1 MATGTSTR
9 RREVRA
15 CQRCRTLKVGC
26 DKAKPACRRCIKA
39 GASCVVRHTGSN
51 ESDRASTNGDTSILR
66 EDLDDSLR
74 NRDELTG
81 STVSNENGSFH
92 SPLSYHQLTSHKRN
106 RNPVSCIRCRRLKV
120 RCDRQQP
127 CHRCTKAKAVCAY
140 GRSSGIHHDSDGDSF
155 ADNSSA
161 AARFAAWSGRFRT
174 DTHWITLV
182 REVENSLSAHG
193 SGLAPHSHTSH
204 SNRPDILSDLP
215 WGLKKVES
223 KSVLLERMP
232 TRVVGEKLISMYIDV
247 VEKTHHFLDL
257 PAFQQQLLLFW
268 DHPMEAEDGWL
279 ALLFV
284 IFYLGQEAHRTVACG
299 STDLLLSVPRTEF
312 LEVSQGFLHR
322 TSFVAHPNLDIIRT
336 LCLMVVAKQ
345 MVQMSCSAMD
355 TSWCLTGLILRI
367 AMSMGLH
374 SAQVDDPR
382 LGKAER
388 QTLNVLW
395 TSIMYLNLRQSVL
408 TGMPILLRP
417 RDYTC
422 ASPPSINGCPDRALP
437 RLNLEEETETFHGL
451 FRRAV
456 PLASQLLDLSHGPTR
471 SETYEA
477 IMHYTAETRH
487 LLVHASETLRKSH
500 PTTGE
505 ARQAIMLDI
514 LFRRLLLSVHRPFA
528 HDERAPLRYPLSYWT
543 SLDCALAILVHQRDL
558 WEAPAD
564 NSPVSRSFARL
575 FWPDFLVAALTLSG
589 YLLRADTPLD
599 PPPSSGYGG
608 MPARTTLLD
617 ALRSCRDIW
626 QLEKNRNICHSHAF
640 VMIDRVVSALKETG
654 PDSIPAL
661 NRADVE
667 SAIDAASA
675 GVH

>member
-1 MATGTSTR
+1 MATGTSANR
-9 RREVRA
+9 CEVRA
-15 CQRCRTLKVGC
+15 CQRCRKLKVGC

-39 GASCVVRHTGSN
+39 GMRCVVPHAGSN
-51 ESDRASTNGDTSILR
+51 KADRASTNYDKSILT
-66 EDLDDSLR
+66 DGLDDSLR
-74 NRDELTG
+74 NRDE
-81 STVSNENGSFH
+81 
-92 SPLSYHQLTSHKRN
+92 
-106 RNPVSCIRCRRLKV
+106 
-120 RCDRQQP
+120 
-127 CHRCTKAKAVCAY
+127 AKAVCAY
-140 GRSSGIHHDSDGDSF
+140 GRSSGIHRDSDGESF
-155 ADNSSA
+155 ADDSSA
-161 AARFAAWSGRFRT
+161 AVRFAAWSDRFRT

-182 REVENSLSAHG
+182 REVENSLSVHG
-193 SGLAPHSHTSH
+193 SGLAPDSHSTH

-215 WGLKKVES
+215 WGLKKVKS
-223 KSVLLERMP
+223 KSALLQRMP

-247 VEKTHHFLDL
+247 IEKTHHFLDL
-257 PAFQQQLLLFW
+257 PVFQQQLLLFW
-268 DHPMEAEDGWL
+268 EHPMEAEDSWL

-284 IFYLGQEAHRTVACG
+284 ILYLGQEAHRTVDCG
-299 STDLLLSVPRTEF
+299 STDLLLGVSRTEF

-322 TSFVAHPNLDIIRT
+322 TSFVAHPNLDINRT

-345 MVQMSCSAMD
+345 LVRMSCSAMD

-367 AMSMGLH
+367 AMSIGLH

-388 QTLNVLW
+388 QTLDALW
-395 TSIMYLNLRQSVL
+395 TSIVYLNLRQSVL

-422 ASPPSINGCPDRALP
+422 ASPPSINGCPGRALP
-437 RLNLEEETETFHGL
+437 RLSSEEEPETFHVL

-456 PLASQLLDLSHGPTR
+456 PLAAQLMDLSHDQAR

-487 LLVHASETLRKSH
+487 LLVHALETLRKSQ

-528 HDERAPLRYPLSYWT
+528 HVEGAPLRYPLSYWT

-558 WEAPAD
+558 WGAPAE

-575 FWPDFLVAALTLSG
+575 FWPDFLVAALTLSV

-608 MPARTTLLD
+608 MPARATLQD

-626 QLEKNRNICHSHAF
+626 QLEKDGNICHSHAF
-640 VMIDRVVSALKETG
+640 ILIAALFQLWRRWV
-654 PDSIPAL
+654 PIVYRP
-661 NRADVE
+661 
-667 SAIDAASA
+667 
-675 GVH
+675 